1 MKQLTRFLEELL
13 ERRVRYAAIG
23 VWGANHYAHTAAGVV
38 STQDT
43 DLFLP
48 QDPGG

>member
-13 ERRVRYAAIG
+13 ENAAIG
-23 VWGANHYAHTAAGVV
+23 VWGANHYAHSAAGVV